1 MGAEIQ
7 IKKLTYHY
15 GQNAELKN
23 VIIQSL
29 IFRLK
34 YLKADVH
41 QFFGVFFKLLLVHR
55 MQSSFINISRLFP
68 SHF

>member
-1 MGAEIQ
+1 MTFYGSEIKFVRNGLHIIWEQ
-7 IKKLTYHY
+7 KFKLKNWQNHY

-23 VIIQSL
+23 VIVQSL

-41 QFFGVFFKLLLVHR
+41 QFFGFF
-55 MQSSFINISRLFP
+55 
-68 SHF
+68 